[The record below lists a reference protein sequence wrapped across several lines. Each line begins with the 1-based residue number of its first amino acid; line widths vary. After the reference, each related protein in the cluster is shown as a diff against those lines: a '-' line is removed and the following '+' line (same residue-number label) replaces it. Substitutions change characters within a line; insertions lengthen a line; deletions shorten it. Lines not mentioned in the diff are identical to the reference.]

1 MRFRFEANKPSEIES
16 NIFNDI
22 EYPTNLRVI
31 HEFEMSDETRW
42 ANIIL
47 QFAKFLDAT
56 GYVGVHERVSTNI
69 ENEWNNIRNDF
80 GDIDEDTCNTGL
92 SD

>member
-1 MRFRFEANKPSEIES
+1 MRFRFEANKPSDVES
-16 NIFNDI
+16 NIFDDI

-42 ANIIL
+42 DNIML
-47 QFAKFLDAT
+47 QFGKFLDAT
-56 GYVGVHERVSTNI
+56 GYVGAYEKIHNRVDDDWFVINNS
-69 ENEWNNIRNDF
+69 ESLNE
-80 GDIDEDTCNTGL
+80 DIGNSGL